1 MPRYFIEIVYHG
13 ADFHG
18 WQKQPNA
25 PSVQETIE
33 KCLFKQFAHS
43 EIPIIGCG
51 RTDAGVHAKQYF
63 FHLDLVNEVDEIQ
76 FVYKLNRMFPKG
88 IAAYSMKEVALDLHA
103 RFDAKKRTYRYFI
116 HRLKNPFKE
125 DLSWYFPHD
134 LDFEKMNQAAK
145 LLLGEKDFGSFAKAH
160 TDVKTNFC
168 NVFNAEWFAENNDY
182 YFEISA
188 NRFLRNMVRAIVGTL
203 IDIGTG
209 KLELADIPKILA
221 AKNRQEASISVPG
234 HALFL
239 WKIDYE

>member
-1 MPRYFIEIVYHG
+1 MPRYFIEIAYNG

-33 KCLFKQFAHS
+33 TCLFKLFGQK
-43 EIPIIGCG
+43 EIPIVGCG

-63 FHLDLVNEVDEIQ
+63 FHLDLEQPLDETQ

-88 IAAYSMKEVALDLHA
+88 IAAYSMREVSPELHA
-103 RFDAKKRTYRYFI
+103 RFDATKRTYRYFI
-116 HRLKNPFKE
+116 HPHKNPFRE
-125 DLSWYFPHD
+125 DISWYFPYPLD
-134 LDFEKMNQAAK
+134 LDKMNEAAK

-160 TDVKTNFC
+160 TDVKTNIC
-168 NVFNAEWFAENNDY
+168 KVYAAQWLIDENGF

-209 KLELADIPKILA
+209 KLGLSDIPKILA
-221 AKNRQEASISVPG
+221 AKNRQEASLSVPG

-239 WKIDYE
+239 WKIDY

>member
-1 MPRYFIEIVYHG
+1 MPRYFIEIAYNG

-33 KCLFKQFAHS
+33 KCLFKLFGQK
-43 EIPIIGCG
+43 EIPIVGCG

-63 FHLDLVNEVDEIQ
+63 FHLDLEQPLDETQ

-88 IAAYSMKEVALDLHA
+88 IAAYSMREVSSELHA
-103 RFDAKKRTYRYFI
+103 RFDATKRTYRYFI
-116 HRLKNPFKE
+116 HSHKNPFRE
-125 DLSWYFPHD
+125 DISWYFPYPLD
-134 LDFEKMNQAAK
+134 LDKMNEAAK

-160 TDVKTNFC
+160 TDVKTNIC
-168 NVFNAEWFAENNDY
+168 KVYAAQWLIDENGF

-209 KLELADIPKILA
+209 KLELSDIPKILA
-221 AKNRQEASISVPG
+221 AKNRQEASLSVPG

-239 WKIDYE
+239 WKIDY